1 MWLAV
6 GENFVF
12 EELLLSAF
20 KVHGTARISSF
31 LIFGVA
37 YEFQIV
43 HIFK

>member
-20 KVHGTARISSF
+20 KVYGTARISSF
-31 LIFGVA
+31 LIFA